1 MFLATQNVQN
11 SNPIDILENIFGQKA
26 FEWER
31 RGLNE
36 IVIEV
41 SGKWQDMLLFFA
53 WEERL
58 KCLHMSCLI
67 DIENKLCDKNKMFEL
82 LALVNENL
90 WLGHFSY
97 WTEHDM
103 PIFKHSIIVDGNDA
117 AFEEKLA
124 QMVDIALTECEQAY
138 PVFQAVLVQNMDPK
152 RVLFA
157 STNLLQ

>member
-1 MFLATQNVQN
+1 MLLASQQFQN
-11 SNPIDILENIFGQKA
+11 SNPIDILENIFGQKS

-67 DIENKLCDKNKMFEL
+67 NIENKLCDKNKMFEL

-103 PIFKHSIIVDGNDA
+103 PIFKHAIIVDGKDTS
-117 AFEEKLA
+117 FEEKLG

-157 STNLLQ
+157 SANLLQ